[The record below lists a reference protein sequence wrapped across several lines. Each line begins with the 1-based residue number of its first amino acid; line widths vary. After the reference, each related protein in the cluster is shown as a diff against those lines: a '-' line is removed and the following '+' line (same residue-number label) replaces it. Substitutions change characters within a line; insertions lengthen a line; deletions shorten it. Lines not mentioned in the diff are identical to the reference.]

1 MIVPFTVAALALV
14 PPPLQRQNVLMR
26 RGDFLV
32 GALLTPLLPPRPA
45 WADEASKSAG
55 AAVTDKVKL
64 EFVEQVSAQE
74 SRTLA
79 MTIGLFGKEAP
90 DAVAAFRD
98 ACAGKLAV
106 PCPSEVDLTLEVME
120 RSKQSK
126 KAALKACLGYEA
138 EPVTYAYSQ
147 VWSIQRGRRIDAG
160 AVQGKF
166 AMRVPPVTPSTE
178 AAALPH
184 DAAGLLSVRRGGGI
198 FDFGLTTGPTPEY
211 DAEYAVIGRVL
222 EGMESLAELDA
233 LPVVV
238 RADSAPRPHRTRQGL
253 TAPVQ
258 LAPLMTRVRC
268 VCRVCDRAEGGGGAQ
283 RGGCERI
290 AGKGMRV
297 RLTEQLLRAEQAA
310 QEGHPPAHRGAMT
323 QWADASSGRSGS
335 VLPAHAI

>member
-1 MIVPFTVAALALV
+1 MNYSHVSWPLPDIAALITMIVPFTVAALALV
-14 PPPLQRQNVLMR
+14 PPPLQRPNVLMR

-238 RADSAPRPHRTRQGL
+238 RADSAPPNATRPAYACAARPSHDSCSLRMPCVRPSRRRRRCSTWRLRADRGKRHARTAHRTA
-253 TAPVQ
+253 TARR
-258 LAPLMTRVRC
+258 TS
-268 VCRVCDRAEGGGGAQ
+268 
-283 RGGCERI
+283 
-290 AGKGMRV
+290 
-297 RLTEQLLRAEQAA
+297 RL
-310 QEGHPPAHRGAMT
+310 
-323 QWADASSGRSGS
+323 GRSPSCAPRCYDAMG
-335 VLPAHAI
+335 